1 MSRLNLNSDKLELDL
16 ICFVWE
22 ASLSIEKHPLEA
34 AFDPVY
40 PGPQMPSRPAG
51 GLNKLSLLVAT
62 NLSLVNPRRISTK
75 PDSEY
80 ELPVAP
86 LVSCSESPFK
96 FVLLRESES
105 PLALAAA
112 EHLHWQH

>member
-1 MSRLNLNSDKLELDL
+1 MM
-16 ICFVWE
+16 
-22 ASLSIEKHPLEA
+22 

-51 GLNKLSLLVAT
+51 GLNKLDLAT
-62 NLSLVNPRRISTK
+62 KVPEFGTSYFNQPRKIRA
-75 PDSEY
+75 EY

-86 LVSCSESPFK
+86 LRLVSCSESPFR

-105 PLALAAA
+105 SLALAAA
-112 EHLHWQH
+112 EHLRHWQH